1 MRKNATI
8 VVTFPQ
14 PAKVQGSKLNHQPS
28 LDSFHLYVKGKQ
40 IIIEASNGRGGAY
53 GLLELS
59 RMAGVSPWVWWGDV
73 TPQKKK
79 QLSVPDDL
87 NINHTASVEYRGV
100 FINDEDFA
108 LRQWSTKTF
117 DKGSKVQPGLNT
129 YREIFKLLLRLRA
142 NTIWPAMHP
151 GSTAFFKIHGAKE
164 LADSFGI
171 VVGTSHCEP
180 MLCNNVGEWDEK
192 KFGRFNYVTN
202 KKQVQKYWKNRIK
215 TASFDTNLFTIGMRG
230 IHDSNME
237 GVGKD
242 IKDQRKWLQKVINDQ
257 REMLAKYVN
266 PAVTQIPQVF
276 VPYKEVLYI
285 LENGLKVPDD
295 VMLMWCDDNYGY
307 LTRMPDSLQ
316 QQRSGGHGI
325 YYHLSYWGRPH
336 DYLWLTTTQPGLIY
350 NELNEAWNHNI
361 RRAWIV
367 NIHDPK
373 VASYNLEYFLE
384 MAWDFDQFKPNNLST
399 HLQKW
404 LCRDFGNSVGMQL
417 TPILQEHFRLCSL
430 RKPEFMGWCQT
441 ELDKD
446 LYKNGRSPVAV
457 PDWSETECNKF
468 INSYTLLSQKV
479 SQIEKLIPSSL
490 YDAYFATI
498 KYPVCA
504 AAAQA
509 VKRIENFR
517 DFDKSMAA
525 HNEIIRLT
533 DKYNHLSG
541 GKWQWIMNWNVK
553 EMPVFGEPTTNRVQ
567 KESLLSLC
575 RGAKEEDD
583 SQPAPT
589 IQTLHSIHYKV
600 QQNYTSSDALRLAQ
614 GRRTFNP
621 QPTTNRVQKESLLSL
636 CRGAN
641 VPKEG
646 RETRSASPKDAK
658 HKEEDDS
665 QPVEMLGHTN
675 KALPIPKGEELSF
688 NVEIPKSGK
697 YTISTAM
704 IPTQCSDRGDIRFSV
719 VVCNGSDNE
728 SDFYPKTFSLKEPF
742 RSEGWK
748 QNVLNGQAV
757 KSFDIELEKG
767 TKIIK
772 IKALDEHIIFDEL
785 NIQM

>member
-1 MRKNATI
+1 MLCSKRILLWGILLCTAIHNIMAGDFLWFNGKTPVTVYIEDSRNSAIQKAFEMFSDDIKFVTGLPALKAMRKNATI
-8 VVTFPQ
+8 VVTFLPPQ
-14 PAKVQGSKLNHQPS
+14 PSILPSTSSGQAQPS
-28 LDSFHLYVKGKQ
+28 NDSFHLYVKGKQ

-79 QLSVPDDL
+79 QLIVPDDL
-87 NINHTASVEYRGV
+87 NISHTASVEYRGV

-151 GSTAFFKIHGAKE
+151 GSTAFFKIPGAKE

-202 KKQVQKYWKNRIK
+202 KKQVQKYWRKRIE
-215 TASFDTNLFTIGMRG
+215 TSSFDTNLFTIGMRG

-266 PAVTQIPQVF
+266 PAMTQIPQVF

-361 RRAWIV
+361 RREWIV

-384 MAWDFDQFKPNNLST
+384 MAWNFEQFKANNLTT

-404 LCRDFGNSVGMQL
+404 LCRDFGNSIGIQL
-417 TPILQEHFRLCSL
+417 TPILEEHFRLCSL

-457 PDWSETECNKF
+457 PDWSETECDKF

-490 YDAYFATI
+490 SDAYFATI

-504 AAAQA
+504 TAAQA
-509 VKRIENFR
+509 IKRIENFR
-517 DFDKSMAA
+517 DFSKSSAA

-541 GKWQWIMNWNVK
+541 GKWQWIMNCNVK
-553 EMPVFGEPTTNRVQ
+553 EMPVFAE
-567 KESLLSLC
+567 
-575 RGAKEEDD
+575 
-583 SQPAPT
+583 PAPT
-589 IQTLHSIHYKV
+589 TQTLHPIHYKV
-600 QQNYTSSDALRLAQ
+600 EQNYTSSDARCS
-614 GRRTFNP
+614 FNP
-621 QPTTNRVQKESLLSL
+621 
-636 CRGAN
+636 
-641 VPKEG
+641 
-646 RETRSASPKDAK
+646 
-658 HKEEDDS
+658 
-665 QPVEMLGHTN
+665 QPVEMLGHTS

-688 NVEIPKSGK
+688 TIEIPESGK

-719 VVCNGSDNE
+719 VVCNDSDTD
-728 SDFYPKTFSLKEPF
+728 SHSKTFSLKEPF

-785 NIQM
+785 NVLM